1 MQISYHFALTK
12 IQKLQN
18 LNKKKKKLFFCIS
31 RYCLKLVGTAGIFF
45 CTKQGGYM
53 YRFACRYGI
62 YRPYRPVQYEIDSLV
77 INWNT
82 QHCGQI
88 TLGYLLVIAQRQ
100 RKKLEDMSKVLY
112 ASAVGCLIYVMVC
125 NRYEHIEHF
134 FQLPSSI

>member
-1 MQISYHFALTK
+1 
-12 IQKLQN
+12 
-18 LNKKKKKLFFCIS
+18 
-31 RYCLKLVGTAGIFF
+31 
-45 CTKQGGYM
+45 M

-125 NRYEHIEHF
+125 NRYEHTEHF
-134 FQLPSSI
+134 F